1 MTFALVAVAALA
13 AACVQATLGIGF
25 ALVLTPVMFAVLSPA
40 GAIVTVTALG
50 LELNLLVLLAERRRP
65 RVVWRELLPIL
76 LAAIPGTVI
85 GVLILHALS
94 KPVLQVAVGVALIGA
109 VLLLAWRG
117 RPTEAASAAAAT
129 KVTPPAGLRGPGT
142 QLAVGFTSGVLTT
155 ATGVSGPPLALWLAR
170 GPLTPVEVLDSMSAL
185 FLVIGVIGFGSLVPL
200 LGSAHL
206 RLGLIAAGLGCVLAG
221 HALGRR
227 AFARLEP
234 ARFRPLLLAVILAA
248 GVASVVAGA
257 GSL

>member
-1 MTFALVAVAALA
+1 MTVALVGLAALA
-13 AACVQATLGIGF
+13 AACVQATIGIGF
-25 ALVLTPVMFAVLSPA
+25 ALVLTPVMFAVLSPT

-65 RVVWRELLPIL
+65 RVAWRELLPIL
-76 LAAIPGTVI
+76 VAAIPGTVI

-109 VLLLAWRG
+109 VLLLGWRG
-117 RPTEAASAAAAT
+117 RAPAAT
-129 KVTPPAGLRGPGT
+129 AAVASGPGT

-170 GPLTPVEVLDSMSAL
+170 GPLSPAEVRDSLSAL
-185 FLVIGVIGFGSLVPL
+185 FLVIGVIGFVSLVPL
-200 LGSAHL
+200 LGNAHL
-206 RLGLIAAGLGCVLAG
+206 RAGLIAAGLACVLAG

-248 GVASVVAGA
+248 GVASVIGGA